1 MAAILTEAHEYICNG
16 EVDDV
21 HVGDALHL
29 LVGQHRHQ
37 HQQVPAHPHLVMLSI
52 ARTKCDSCCYDYQ
65 ELCSCYNH
73 YHCCNHD
80 YRADQ
85 ENCEVGHAERKLN
98 NRLKDQNLLR
108 LTRPVIILVM
118 VIIFVSVVI
127 ITQPV
132 IILVIVIISVIFN
145 VIITRPVAQ
154 LL

>member
-1 MAAILTEAHEYICNG
+1 MATILTEAHEYICNG

-37 HQQVPAHPHLVMLSI
+37 HQQVPAHPHLVVLSI
-52 ARTKCDSCCYDYQ
+52 ARCGSCVVKITKNCVTAF
-65 ELCSCYNH
+65 NH

-85 ENCEVGHAERKLN
+85 ENCEIGHAERKLN
-98 NRLKDQNLLR
+98 DRLKDQNLLR

-118 VIIFVSVVI
+118 VIIFVIVVI
-127 ITQPV
+127 IKQSV
-132 IILVIVIISVIFN
+132 IILVISFLSLSF
-145 VIITRPVAQ
+145 
-154 LL
+154 LLS